1 MEKELI
7 YSIPSMFRQDF
18 RIQGYRFGSGKKAL
32 AVVGSLRGNEY
43 QQLYT
48 CAKLMERLK
57 ELEAA
62 GALTEGNEILI
73 IPSLNPGSMN
83 IEKRF
88 WPTDNTDI
96 NRMFPGY
103 NLGETTQRIAAGV
116 FERISAYEN
125 GIQFASFYM
134 PGRFCPH
141 VRIMKTG
148 YENVEK
154 ARQFGLP
161 YIVLKVPKPY
171 DTTTL
176 NYNWQIWE
184 TDAFSL
190 YGTTTQ
196 TLDENSADLIVNAI
210 LRFLEKNGLVKENV
224 RQLAEGGRGFVVG
237 FGGDPAACGMPGA
250 ASCLDGGI
258 PAESCGFFLQGNSG
272 STCVESRVVSD
283 RELTSVRPK
292 KAGFF
297 KGLVEVGET
306 VRAGQTLAL
315 ILDSHDCGVL
325 EELKAPRDGVVFFEH
340 DKPLIYADTAAL
352 KLL

>member
-1 MEKELI
+1 MEKEI
-7 YSIPSMFRQDF
+7 VYSIPSMFRDDF
-18 RIQGYRFGSGKKAL
+18 RIQGYRFGSGKRAL

-48 CAKLMERLK
+48 CAKLMDRLK
-57 ELEAA
+57 KLEAE
-62 GALTEGNEILI
+62 GALYEDKEILV

-103 NLGETTQRIAAGV
+103 DLGETTQRIAAGV
-116 FERISAYEN
+116 FERISTYEN

-134 PGRFCPH
+134 PGKFCPH

-148 YENVEK
+148 YENLEK
-154 ARQFGLP
+154 AQQFGLP
-161 YIVLKVPKPY
+161 YIVLRVPKPY

-190 YGTTTQ
+190 YGMTTQ
-196 TLDENSADLIVNAI
+196 KLDENSAELIVDAI
-210 LRFLEKNGLVKENV
+210 LRFMAANSLLKAENGFCEADAGSQDSCMAEKNAAK
-224 RQLAEGGRGFVVG
+224 VV
-237 FGGDPAACGMPGA
+237 
-250 ASCLDGGI
+250 L
-258 PAESCGFFLQGNSG
+258 
-272 STCVESRVVSD
+272 D

-297 KGLVEVGET
+297 RGLVEVGET
-306 VRAGQTLAL
+306 VKQGQVLAQ
-315 ILDSHDCGVL
+315 ILDSHDCSVL

>member
-1 MEKELI
+1 MEKEII
-7 YSIPSMFRQDF
+7 YSISSMFRDDF
-18 RIQGYRFGSGKKAL
+18 RIQGYRFGSGKRAL
-32 AVVGSLRGNEY
+32 ALVGSLRGNEY

-57 ELEAA
+57 QLEAA

-116 FERISAYEN
+116 FERISTYEN

-134 PGRFCPH
+134 PGKFCPH

-196 TLDENSADLIVNAI
+196 KLDENSAELLVNAI
-210 LRFLEKNGLVKENV
+210 LRFMQQNGLVRENLQQSGES
-224 RQLAEGGRGFVVG
+224 RDYG
-237 FGGDPAACGMPGA
+237 FGG
-250 ASCLDGGI
+250 S
-258 PAESCGFFLQGNSG
+258 ESI
-272 STCVESRVVSD
+272 VVTD

-292 KAGFF
+292 NAGFL
-297 KGLVEVGET
+297 KGLVEVGQQ
-306 VRAGQTLAL
+306 VSCGQVLAQ
-315 ILDSHDCGVL
+315 ILDSHDCSVL
-325 EELKAPRDGVVFFEH
+325 EELTAPRDGVVFFEH